1 MTVKIKLL
9 NIKTSKIFIKEF
21 QTEFE
26 KDKFIRKLR
35 YAKNIILINDH
46 KDNFDQLFFIEFLI
60 KKYTKIPHKI
70 VEKLLTF
77 YTKSV

>member
-9 NIKTSKIFIKEF
+9 NIKTNQIFIKEF
-21 QTEFE
+21 QTEFK

-46 KDNFDQLFFIEFLI
+46 KDNFD
-60 KKYTKIPHKI
+60 
-70 VEKLLTF
+70 
-77 YTKSV
+77 